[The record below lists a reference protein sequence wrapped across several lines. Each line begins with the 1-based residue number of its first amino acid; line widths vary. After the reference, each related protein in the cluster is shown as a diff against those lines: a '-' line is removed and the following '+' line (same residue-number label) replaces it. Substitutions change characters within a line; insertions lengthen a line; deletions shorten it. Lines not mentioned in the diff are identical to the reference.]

1 MAFPRSHLYN
11 DEQII
16 LERLPHWW
24 YLAPRAAGLVA
35 ACALAIWA
43 LLYDY
48 QPDSNWEVPF
58 RVGSGFLVVI
68 ALGAFLVR
76 LLGWRTTHFVVTT
89 DRCIYRSGVLK
100 KTGIEIPL
108 ERINTVLFSQTLF
121 ERILNA
127 GDLSIESAGESS
139 RQNFS
144 DIRNP
149 IQVQNTIYQQIEEN
163 ENRKYDRISAE
174 AREAAA
180 ASADAALGT
189 SSGSSAGPQ
198 PTQVMSVAEQLHKLA
213 DLRDRGVLTD
223 EQFEAQKRALLGE

>member
-1 MAFPRSHLYN
+1 
-11 DEQII
+11 
-16 LERLPHWW
+16 
-24 YLAPRAAGLVA
+24 
-35 ACALAIWA
+35 
-43 LLYDY
+43 Y

-58 RVGSGFLVVI
+58 RVGAGVLVVV

-76 LLGWRTTHFVVTT
+76 FLGWRTTHFVVTT

-121 ERILNA
+121 ERMLNA

-149 IQVQNTIYQQIEEN
+149 IQVQNLIYQQIEDN
-163 ENRKYDRISAE
+163 ENRKYDRIGAE

-180 ASADAALGT
+180 ASAGAA
-189 SSGSSAGPQ
+189 AGAAAAGAAAAPQ

-213 DLRDRGVLTD
+213 ELRDRNVLTE
-223 EQFEAQKRALLGE
+223 EQFEAQKRALLGD

>member
-1 MAFPRSHLYN
+1 MAFPRNHLHN
-11 DEQII
+11 NERIV

-24 YLAPRAAGLVA
+24 YLAPRAFTLVV

-43 LLYDY
+43 LVYDY
-48 QPDSNWEVPF
+48 QPGSNWEVPF
-58 RVGSGFLVVI
+58 RVGAGILVVI
-68 ALGAFLVR
+68 ALGWFLVR

-108 ERINTVLFSQTLF
+108 ERVNTVLFSQTVF

-163 ENRKYDRISAE
+163 ENRKYDRIGAE
-174 AREAAA
+174 AREAAS
-180 ASADAALGT
+180 ASA
-189 SSGSSAGPQ
+189 SAVAPANPQ

-213 DLRDRGVLTD
+213 ELRDRGVITD
-223 EQFEAQKRALLGE
+223 DQFETQKRALLGE